1 MIIKYPDKDN
11 LRKKG
16 FALAGGSRVQSI
28 RARKTWQHPLG
39 TAGHI
44 APTLRKQGTMVAIAQ
59 LTFPLLLILGS

>member
-28 RARKTWQHPLG
+28 RARKTWQHQIG

-44 APTLRKQGTMVAIAQ
+44 APTLRNQGTMVS
-59 LTFPLLLILGS
+59 FPLLSFWDPR